1 MNASKLLVI
10 CNAVPTW
17 LLPADKWDLPK
28 VLPTIPAPK
37 ARALVEGQEF
47 TSAVYIEG
55 KEFKPEGP
63 LRTKLR
69 QSGWKPPEPQ
79 AVTAEEFNQLPIGT
93 QIMVLFATSGGGNA
107 NHILWRRSPAVR
119 IEAPAS

>member
-10 CNAVPTW
+10 CNTVPTW
-17 LLPADKWDLPK
+17 LLPPGKWELPR
-28 VLPTIPAPK
+28 VLPTIGAPK
-37 ARALVEGQEF
+37 AKALIEAAGAA
-47 TSAVYIEG
+47 AVYIEG

-79 AVTAEEFNQLPIGT
+79 TVTAEEFDQLPVGT
-93 QIMVLFATSGGGNA
+93 EITVLFATSGGGNA
-107 NHILWRRSPAVR
+107 NHILWRRSPAIR
-119 IEAPAS
+119 RDAPQS